1 MNPVAKMTSMSLCY
15 AGLASLSMLN
25 RLVLHGRVIGAAWW
39 QRGVWL
45 IGRVVATW
53 CLVAFWKQAIFCVV
67 LSTSV
72 HLKLTSALS
81 YSCAI
86 MWTQGFWRQCIK
98 SKRVLMAYYR
108 ENLAIYVL
116 IKRWRDRYSLG
127 KFLRGLLYQLWHCS
141 SFHAVLCYQLHTSTV
156 WCASFVSSIKDHR
169 FLQLRCGPSRFKQI
183 DFFQ

>member
-1 MNPVAKMTSMSLCY
+1 MSQLWYLLARWSWKISWRQILYVHIGVKSIYLSIIHHVYNLCPVNSVWCLRVCLYTNISKFWCVMNPVAKMT
-15 AGLASLSMLN
+15 SMLN

-67 LSTSV
+67 LSISA

-86 MWTQGFWRQCIK
+86 MWTQGFWGQCIK
-98 SKRVLMAYYR
+98 SKRVLMVYYR
-108 ENLAIYVL
+108 E
-116 IKRWRDRYSLG
+116 KTRY
-127 KFLRGLLYQLWHCS
+127 R
-141 SFHAVLCYQLHTSTV
+141 
-156 WCASFVSSIKDHR
+156 CAHQEMER
-169 FLQLRCGPSRFKQI
+169 
-183 DFFQ
+183 